1 MTRQR
6 SNFASVLVLSALL
19 HVIVLGASLVH
30 WPWLRTVI
38 PVQVTPV
45 TLLTTAQIAKMAA
58 AAQSDTPQ
66 SAQAKAPVPDA
77 PPDAPTPE
85 PDPAPPEPPPA
96 PKPAPTPKVAPA
108 PKEPTPKPEPKTAPT
123 PKPTEKAPTP
133 KPEPKTEP
141 KAAPSRPAPGLDLDA
156 LAQSIS
162 RTPRAPSGPP
172 QSSAP
177 KGPTR
182 EELDLQQR
190 AAEGAAKA
198 AINDFRAGIA
208 DQLSRAWR
216 PNCGVEGVSALR
228 IRVRLT
234 IARDGGLI
242 EAKLVDY
249 PDENAIGDPVV
260 RAAATRAMTAAR
272 TSAPYRNLPPVTAY
286 DQWKSFIVA
295 FDGKNVC

>member
-1 MTRQR
+1 MPRQR
-6 SNFASVLVLSALL
+6 SNFASVFILSALL
-19 HVIVLGASLVH
+19 HVVVLGASLVH
-30 WPWLRTVI
+30 WPWLRPVI
-38 PVQVTPV
+38 PVKVTPV
-45 TLLTTAQIAKMAA
+45 TLLTTAQIAKLVA

-66 SAQAKAPVPDA
+66 SAQAETPVPDA

-85 PDPAPPEPPPA
+85 PPAAPPEPPPA

-108 PKEPTPKPEPKTAPT
+108 PQEPAPKPEPKVKPT
-123 PKPTEKAPTP
+123 PAPKPTEKAPTP
-133 KPEPKTEP
+133 KPEPKT
-141 KAAPSRPAPGLDLDA
+141 APARPTPGFDLNA
-156 LAQSIS
+156 LAQSIQ
-162 RTPRAPSGPP
+162 RDRPQRPPPGPP

-216 PNCGVEGVSALR
+216 PNCGVEGVAALR

-249 PDENAIGDPVV
+249 GDENTIGDPVV